1 MNKALPILLALA
13 YPLLLHASVIYAD
26 SRLAFAA
33 LACLSAVA
41 LYVPLAQRRAWAWL
55 LLGAVLA
62 ALGLLQSSGH
72 GAVASYLP
80 SLAIPAA
87 LGLLFGSSPRP
98 GREALI
104 TGIARFARK
113 AQMPAELERYT
124 RRLTL
129 VWTGMFALMFTVAL
143 LLIVL
148 QQWRLWSL
156 VTNFIS
162 YLLVGALFFVE
173 YWYRRWRFPQHEHGG
188 FIEHIRTVATARR
201 HGH

>member
-13 YPLLLHASVIYAD
+13 YPLLLHASVIYDD

-33 LACLSAVA
+33 LAFLGAVA
-41 LYVPLAQRRAWAWL
+41 LYVPLRQKRRWAWAAFFV
-55 LLGAVLA
+55 LLGALA
-62 ALGLLQSSGH
+62 ALQFSGR
-72 GAVASYLP
+72 GGIARYLP

-87 LGLLFGSSPRP
+87 LGVLFGSSLRP

-113 AQMPAELERYT
+113 GQMPAELERYT

-129 VWTGMFALMFTVAL
+129 LWTLMFVLMFTVAL
-143 LLIVL
+143 LLIAAR
-148 QQWRLWSL
+148 QWTLWSL
-156 VTNFIS
+156 FSNFVS
-162 YLLVGALFFVE
+162 YGIVGMLFFVE